1 MHHGEPPPRH
11 TAVPAGAGAVPA
23 RIQRRACL
31 ATAAL
36 LVAACSPGRAPNEPV
51 PPNVRGLN
59 VQIVTRRPGAD
70 ARVGDTLA
78 VFAQA
83 MDAAGLPVVWY
94 PSNVRWSLSD
104 PTLATIVP
112 MPNPSVASLL
122 YARAPGFLTVTA
134 TAGRVTGQ
142 DTVRILPRSP
152 SASRAPAGA
161 TPR

>member
-1 MHHGEPPPRH
+1 MHHGEPLPRH
-11 TAVPAGAGAVPA
+11 TAVPAGAGAVPT

-31 ATAAL
+31 AAAAL

-51 PPNVRGLN
+51 PPNVRGLY

-70 ARVGDTLA
+70 ARVGDTLT

-83 MDAAGLPVVWY
+83 VDAARLPVVWY

-112 MPNPSVASLL
+112 MPTPSVASLL
-122 YARAPGFLTVTA
+122 YLRAPSLLTVTA

-142 DTVRILPRSP
+142 DTVRILPRGP
-152 SASRAPAGA
+152 SAWRTPAGVA
-161 TPR
+161 IR